1 MKCKV
6 LIASLFFAT
15 AAQAELVVLDKQQ
28 YITKEGEV
36 SHLTYSVDVNTIT
49 REFGGVTYFFINK
62 EVIEHRRY
70 EMSGLKQ
77 VNCSTRVFRFLN
89 HSITE
94 YVNNKVVKKTFYKPT
109 TWFASQDLPLICKG
123 LLK

>member
-36 SHLTYSVDVNTIT
+36 SHLTYSVDVDTIT
-49 REFGGVTYFFINK
+49 KEFGGVTYLFNAS
-62 EVIEHRRY
+62 EVIANRRY
-70 EMSGLKQ
+70 EVSGLKQ
-77 VNCSTRVFRFLN
+77 VDCSTKGFRFLN
-89 HSITE
+89 HTITE
-94 YVNNKVVKKTFYKPT
+94 YVNNKVVKKTSYQPT
-109 TWFASQDLPLICKG
+109 TWFASQELPLICKG